1 MITAWKDVA
10 VFLDATE
17 LGQKV
22 GRHAAGLAQQHK
34 AHLVG
39 VYGALR
45 ERGHPTESYA
55 RGAAVTHVIER
66 HRQAEASLVVA
77 AGRIFADLADAFA
90 VSSEFRVVWREA
102 ADEDAPLRSLHCD
115 LIVAGHPKPDDLPE
129 RWTAEHLLLVSGIP
143 VLMIPG
149 DWGDAP
155 IGRTVVIAW
164 NGSRAARRAV
174 NDALPFLTSADRVI
188 VLVVDAERNL
198 QRPGDDLGDEI
209 VRHLER
215 HDVTAELV
223 RIESQEAPVPDVI
236 SGQCATLNADL
247 LVIGA
252 YSHPRTSELL
262 FGGVTRSLLAEASL
276 PLFLSR

>member
-1 MITAWKDVA
+1 MITAWKDIA

-17 LGQKV
+17 QGQKV

-66 HRQAEASLVVA
+66 HRHAEASLVVA

-115 LIVAGHPKPDDLPE
+115 LIVAGHPKPNDLPE

-143 VLMIPG
+143 VLMIPR
-149 DWGDAP
+149 DWSDAP
-155 IGRTVVIAW
+155 IGRTVVVAW

-188 VLVVDAERNL
+188 VLVVDGERNL

-215 HDVTAELV
+215 HEVTAELM
-223 RIESQEAPVPDVI
+223 RIESQGAPVPDVI

-262 FGGVTRSLLAEASL
+262 FGGVTRSLLAEANL